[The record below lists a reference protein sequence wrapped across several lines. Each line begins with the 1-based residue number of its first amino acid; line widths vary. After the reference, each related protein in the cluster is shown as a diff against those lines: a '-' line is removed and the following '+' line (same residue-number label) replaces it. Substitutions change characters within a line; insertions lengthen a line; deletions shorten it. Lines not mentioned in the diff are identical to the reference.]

1 MNENFKIL
9 LDNIGIESDEFAGA
23 GIDRVVVLDNR
34 DWEFIIN
41 TKSNLSLDVFN
52 LLRDKLN
59 GYFMGVQNI
68 SVSINP
74 ECIDYKLF
82 FVYTLE

>member
-23 GIDRVVVLDNR
+23 GIDRVVVLDNT

-52 LLRDKLN
+52 L
-59 GYFMGVQNI
+59 
-68 SVSINP
+68 
-74 ECIDYKLF
+74 
-82 FVYTLE
+82 